1 MIVEDK
7 IPFREFFK
15 GALLSQF
22 PSMEVIEAG
31 NGEEAFK
38 KLASYPI
45 DPIFMDIGLPG
56 QWPGPP
62 ML

>member
-1 MIVEDK
+1 
-7 IPFREFFK
+7 
-15 GALLSQF
+15 
-22 PSMEVIEAG
+22 MEVIEAG

-56 QWPGPP
+56 
-62 ML
+62 